1 MINKRWFVYILECED
16 KSLYTGHSFNVAER
30 FAAHCT
36 GKGAKYTKS
45 HRPLKILYTEEYGT
59 KIEAIKRERQI
70 KGWSRKKKLE
80 FIKKMEKKILRKFAA
95 G

>member
-1 MINKRWFVYILECED
+1 MHKWFIYILECED
-16 KSLYTGHSFNVAER
+16 ESLYTGYSSNANKR
-30 FAAHCT
+30 FLTHCA

-45 HRPLKILYTEEYGT
+45 HKPRKILYTEEYDT

-80 FIKKMEKKILRKFAA
+80 FIKKRKKK
-95 G
+95 